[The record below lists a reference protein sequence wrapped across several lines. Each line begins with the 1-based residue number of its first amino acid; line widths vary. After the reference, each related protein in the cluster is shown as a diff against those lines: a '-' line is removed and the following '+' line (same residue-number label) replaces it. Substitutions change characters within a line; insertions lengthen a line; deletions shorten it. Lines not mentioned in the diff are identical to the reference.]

1 MRPGQAVVH
10 PDMAL
15 RRDVFGFV
23 QAADGH
29 TGVVMRAVII
39 ELQLAAAGATAS
51 QVTKAEPAASL
62 CQGS

>member
-1 MRPGQAVVH
+1 
-10 PDMAL
+10 MAL

>member
-1 MRPGQAVVH
+1 
-10 PDMAL
+10 MAL

-29 TGVVMRAVII
+29 MGVVMRAVII
-39 ELQLAAAGATAS
+39 ELRLAAAGAAAS
-51 QVTKAEPAASL
+51 QVTKAAPAAGL